1 MGPGGSTGPP
11 LTHRRYWMGLS
22 APGLESPD
30 PVMVLGGAFGACRSR
45 GWSPWDG
52 ISAEEMVRSP
62 RPAHPGALGRLGI
75 PGCRLCRGLG
85 LGLQSRDLE
94 TAGSVI

>member
-22 APGLESPD
+22 APGLGSPG

-45 GWSPWDG
+45 GWSPQDR
-52 ISAEEMVRSP
+52 ISAEEMARSP
-62 RPAHPGALGRLGI
+62 RPAHGGSSGGRASPDAASAGAWVLDFSHGTLRHQ
-75 PGCRLCRGLG
+75 GL
-85 LGLQSRDLE
+85 
-94 TAGSVI
+94 